1 MTERRT
7 LPVINGVPLST
18 SKMES
23 LRRELASVLVAGQH
37 ALLAPAQ
44 PRAYAYA
51 YLIARELGV
60 PFILGAPHQQAKAF
74 DTYRTIGD
82 LTVVT
87 CPTGAQ
93 VPPVLATTS
102 GTSGLGRYVA
112 WSPEAL
118 AYQATATT
126 ERLGTTETTRYAT
139 ALGMG
144 SSYGFSVF
152 NLALEYGTEF
162 RTCDATS
169 VSDLLAMLI
178 ARRCDSLD
186 TLPGVWRYLAQAMR
200 SDADLADAVRAL
212 TVRGVGGEVVAH
224 DLLDFFEDAGAPLHN
239 GYGLT
244 EAGPNVA
251 ISIGAHYSPRHVG
264 IPLVGTE
271 VRIVDDEIQVR
282 SASVADQVWSAEQRQ
297 LIPNPDLT
305 DGGWL
310 RTKDIGTLDPSG
322 LLAVH
327 GRLDA
332 MLISQGAKLH
342 SSVLEQQVRGTDRT
356 APEVAV
362 LQVDPSNNG
371 RRRVVLVAITDA
383 VDAGDDAELAR
394 SIVADARAFPVQFKA
409 RDILLMRH
417 ADVPLTAAGKVDRR
431 RLSAQVAAHLN
442 GSMEMP
448 CTQLS

>member
-1 MTERRT
+1 MSDRRE
-7 LPVINGVPLST
+7 LPVIGGMPLAT
-18 SKMES
+18 H
-23 LRRELASVLVAGQH
+23 ELDSIRQQLDSVLVSGEH
-37 ALLAPAQ
+37 ALLAPGH
-44 PRAYAYA
+44 PRLYAYA
-51 YLIARELGV
+51 YLTARELGV
-60 PFILGAPHQQAKAF
+60 PFVLGAPEQQAKAF
-74 DTYRTIGD
+74 DTYRTIAG
-82 LTVVT
+82 LTVVS
-87 CPTGAQ
+87 CPTDGD
-93 VPPVLATTS
+93 VPAVLATTS
-102 GTSGLGRYVA
+102 GTSGIGRYVA
-112 WSPEAL
+112 WSRASL
-118 AYQATATT
+118 AYQARATA
-126 ERLGTTETTRYAT
+126 ERLGTNETTRYAT
-139 ALGMG
+139 ALGLS

-162 RTCDATS
+162 RTCSATAFS
-169 VSDLLAMLI
+169 ELLAMLT
-178 ARRCDSLD
+178 ARSCDSLD

-200 SDADLADAVRAL
+200 TDADIAAAVRAL
-212 TVRGVGGEVVAH
+212 AVRGVGGEVVAH

-264 IPLVGTE
+264 IPLLGTE
-271 VRIVDDEIQVR
+271 VRIVDDEVQVR
-282 SASVADQVWSAEQRQ
+282 SPSVADRVWDAERRQ

-305 DGGWL
+305 GDGWL
-310 RTKDIGTLDPSG
+310 RTRDFGALGASG
-322 LLAVH
+322 QLAVH

-342 SSVLEQQVRGTDRT
+342 ASVLEQQVRGTARN

-362 LQVDPSNNG
+362 LQVDPAQNG
-371 RRRVVLVAITDA
+371 RRRVVLVAITERDA
-383 VDAGDDAELAR
+383 AHDAELTR
-394 SIVADARAFPVQFKA
+394 SIVANAREFPVQFKA
-409 RDILLMRH
+409 REILLMQH